1 MKLATQKDKPMKKS
15 RDFSVVHPDELL
27 AFLNRQLPKEGH
39 KRLCNLLSADRVLV
53 DGQAIRQFDHPLQVG
68 QRVTLAPR
76 QTAIQRQGLPPLPIV
91 HEDDCLIVVN
101 KPSGLLTVATDKEK
115 RRTAYAMLSEYV
127 KETNHDNK
135 IFIVHRI
142 DRETSGLLLF
152 AKSEEMK
159 RAIQDSWLDVIEER
173 LYVAVVE
180 GKVAKPSGVIKSYL
194 KETAAMRVYSSD
206 NPHQGKD
213 AVTHFRR
220 LAVSRAYSLVE
231 LRLET
236 GRKHQ
241 IRVHM
246 QELGHPVAGDKKYG
260 AVSNPL
266 KRLALHARVLAFHH
280 PVDGKLHH
288 FETPIPPAFAAM
300 FAAKFP

>member
-1 MKLATQKDKPMKKS
+1 MKNSNNFPVTSA
-15 RDFSVVHPDELL
+15 DELL
-27 AFLNRQLPKEGH
+27 AFLTRQLPKEGH
-39 KRLCNLLSADRVLV
+39 KRLRRLLNSGHVLV
-53 DGQAIRQFDHPLQVG
+53 DGQAIRQFDHPLQAG
-68 QRVTLAPR
+68 QRVTL
-76 QTAIQRQGLPPLPIV
+76 IQPQPVIQVQGLPPMPIV
-91 HEDDCLIVVN
+91 HEDDFLIVVN
-101 KPSGLLTVATDKEK
+101 KPAGLLTVATDREK
-115 RRTAYAMLSEYV
+115 RRTAYAMISGYV
-127 KETNHDNK
+127 KEADRDNK

-152 AKSEEMK
+152 AKSEEVK

-180 GKVAKPSGVIKSYL
+180 GKLERESGTIRSYL
-194 KETAAMRVYSSD
+194 KENSAMRVYSSA
-206 NPHQGKD
+206 NPHQGKE
-213 AVTHFRR
+213 AITHFRR

-260 AVSNPL
+260 ATTKPL
-266 KRLALHARVLAFHH
+266 KRLALHARVLAFRH
-280 PVDGKLHH
+280 PIDGQLHH
-288 FETPIPPAFAAM
+288 FETPVPPAFAAM
-300 FAAKFP
+300 FSAARP

>member
-1 MKLATQKDKPMKKS
+1 MKKPS
-15 RDFSVVHPDELL
+15 DFAVTSPDELL
-27 AFLNRQLPKEGH
+27 AFLGRQLPQEGRKH
-39 KRLCNLLSADRVLV
+39 LLRLLSADRVLV
-53 DGQAIRQFDHPLQVG
+53 DGLAIRQFDHPLQIG
-68 QRVTLAPR
+68 QRVIIAPR
-76 QTAIQRQGLPPLPIV
+76 QASIRSQGLPPLPIV
-91 HEDDCLIVVN
+91 HEDDFLIVVN

-127 KETNHDNK
+127 KEANRDNK

-152 AKSEEMK
+152 AKSEDVK

-180 GKVAKPSGVIKSYL
+180 GKLAQQSGTVKSYL
-194 KETAAMRVYSSD
+194 KESSAMRVYSSA
-206 NPHQGKD
+206 NPHQGRE

-260 AVSNPL
+260 AVTKPL
-266 KRLALHARVLAFHH
+266 KRLALHAKVLAFRH

-288 FETPIPPAFAAM
+288 FETPIPPAFTAM
-300 FAAKFP
+300 FAASIS

>member
-1 MKLATQKDKPMKKS
+1 MKKS
-15 RDFSVVHPDELL
+15 SDFPVVHPDELL

-39 KRLCNLLSADRVLV
+39 KRLRNLLSADRVLV

-206 NPHQGKD
+206 NPHQGKE

-300 FAAKFP
+300 FAAKLP